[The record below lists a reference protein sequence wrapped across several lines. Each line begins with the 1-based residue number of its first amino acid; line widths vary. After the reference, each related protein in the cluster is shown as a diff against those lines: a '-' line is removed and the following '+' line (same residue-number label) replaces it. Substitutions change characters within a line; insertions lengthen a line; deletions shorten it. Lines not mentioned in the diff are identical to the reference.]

1 MLHLSRVGCRNFK
14 SRSLTLLGEHERYGL
29 RGMKLWFVDDKRD
42 NHETWSNSFPEP
54 IKASCELRSFFSV
67 SELTDEF
74 SVGELPDILFLD
86 FFIGEV
92 LGIEVI
98 RCFEN
103 KAVRPVLIA
112 HSSMKEASVGMVR
125 EGADFYLEK
134 IKNRPHTKSIRNAFQ
149 TIDDVRYI
157 VQNRAIRERP

>member
-1 MLHLSRVGCRNFK
+1 
-14 SRSLTLLGEHERYGL
+14 
-29 RGMKLWFVDDKRD
+29 MKLWFVDDKPD
-42 NHETWSNSFPEP
+42 KHETWSNSFPES

-74 SVGELPDILFLD
+74 TNGNVPDILFLD

-98 RCFEN
+98 RWFEN

-112 HSSMKEASVGMVR
+112 HSSMKEASLGMVR
-125 EGADFYLEK
+125 EGADFHLEK
-134 IKNRPHTKSIRNAFQ
+134 IKDRPHTESIRAGFQ
-149 TIDDVRYI
+149 TIDDVSFV
-157 VQNRAIRERP
+157 VQSRAIRDCP

>member
-1 MLHLSRVGCRNFK
+1 
-14 SRSLTLLGEHERYGL
+14 
-29 RGMKLWFVDDKRD
+29 MKLWFVDDKRD
-42 NHETWSNSFPEP
+42 NHDTWSNSFPEP

-74 SVGELPDILFLD
+74 ENGNVPHILFLD
-86 FFIGEV
+86 FFIGES

-98 RCFEN
+98 RWFEN

-112 HSSMKEASVGMVR
+112 HSSMKEASIGMVS

-134 IKNRPHTKSIRNAFQ
+134 IKNRPHTESIRATFQ
-149 TIDDVRYI
+149 SIDDIRYI
-157 VQNRAIRERP
+157 VENRVIREGESS

>member
-1 MLHLSRVGCRNFK
+1 
-14 SRSLTLLGEHERYGL
+14 
-29 RGMKLWFVDDKRD
+29 MKLWFVDDKRD
-42 NHETWSNSFPEP
+42 DHETWANSFPEA
-54 IKASCELRSFFSV
+54 IKASCELRSFSSV

-74 SVGELPDILFLD
+74 TDGDFPDILFLD

-98 RCFEN
+98 RWFEN

-112 HSSMKEASVGMVR
+112 HSSMREASVGMVR

-134 IKNRPHTKSIRNAFQ
+134 IKNRPYAESIRTAFQ
-149 TIDDVRYI
+149 TIDDVTYI
-157 VQNRAIRERP
+157 GENQAIREGP

>member
-1 MLHLSRVGCRNFK
+1 MVQWRHYSRAGDA
-14 SRSLTLLGEHERYGL
+14 GRYG
-29 RGMKLWFVDDKRD
+29 RINMKLWFVDDKLD

-67 SELTDEF
+67 SELIDEF
-74 SVGELPDILFLD
+74 TNGNLPDILFLD

-92 LGIEVI
+92 LGIHVI
-98 RCFEN
+98 RWFED

-134 IKNRPHTKSIRNAFQ
+134 IKNKPHTESIRAAFK
-149 TIDDVRYI
+149 TIDDVSYV
-157 VQNRAIRERP
+157 VQNRAIPEGPSP

>member
-1 MLHLSRVGCRNFK
+1 
-14 SRSLTLLGEHERYGL
+14 
-29 RGMKLWFVDDKRD
+29 MKLWFVDDKRD
-42 NHETWSNSFPEP
+42 NHDTWSNRFPEP
-54 IKASCELRSFFSV
+54 IKASCELRSFLSV

-74 SVGELPDILFLD
+74 ANGNVPDILFLD
-86 FFIGEV
+86 FFIGES

-98 RCFEN
+98 RWFEN

-134 IKNRPHTKSIRNAFQ
+134 IKNRPHTESIRTTFQ
-149 TIDDVRYI
+149 TIDDITYI
-157 VQNRAIRERP
+157 VENRVIREGP

>member
-1 MLHLSRVGCRNFK
+1 MTNPGVPAPIPLARQ
-14 SRSLTLLGEHERYGL
+14 LGYLGRYGL
-29 RGMKLWFVDDKRD
+29 FDMKIWFVDDKRD
-42 NHETWSNSFPEP
+42 NHETWSNSFPES

-74 SVGELPDILFLD
+74 TNGNLPDILFLD

-98 RCFEN
+98 RWFEN

-112 HSSMKEASVGMVR
+112 HSSMQEASVGMVR
-125 EGADFYLEK
+125 EGADFHLKK
-134 IKNRPHTKSIRNAFQ
+134 IKNQPHTESIRNAFQ

-157 VQNRAIRERP
+157 VQNRAVREGP